1 MFDQNDMKRW
11 KIDQVLQHPW
21 LKGDMPTHEQVVSA
35 LAGRHAGIVVR
46 GEQQRTHEAEM
57 EKQGRGE
64 RERERE
70 NVERKGKGGLF
81 TQYE

>member
-46 GEQQRTHEAEM
+46 GEQ
-57 EKQGRGE
+57 
-64 RERERE
+64 
-70 NVERKGKGGLF
+70 
-81 TQYE
+81 